1 MKLKTEERKELT
13 YQIGDIIE
21 QKCRRCY
28 YNRTSNECF
37 SINECKACPTGDELR
52 QLGRYLDT
60 DPKERGGQ
68 RKKIPIGLT
77 PERVR
82 ELNLQGIPDKDISM
96 MYERSPSYV
105 GKMKMEESWYMER
118 TNNNA
123 GNQKRLG
130 FLLAFK
136 QLVIRKGLTQNA
148 CHTFNI

>member
-1 MKLKTEERKELT
+1 MKLTKEERKELT

-28 YNRTSNECF
+28 YNRSEKECF
-37 SINECKACPTGDELR
+37 SISVCKSCPTGQELR

-68 RKKIPIGLT
+68 RKRVPIGLT

-105 GKMKMEESWYMER
+105 GKMKMEWKKAGIWKGPTIMWEIKRSGD
-118 TNNNA
+118 NA
-123 GNQKRLG
+123 
-130 FLLAFK
+130 
-136 QLVIRKGLTQNA
+136 
-148 CHTFNI
+148 